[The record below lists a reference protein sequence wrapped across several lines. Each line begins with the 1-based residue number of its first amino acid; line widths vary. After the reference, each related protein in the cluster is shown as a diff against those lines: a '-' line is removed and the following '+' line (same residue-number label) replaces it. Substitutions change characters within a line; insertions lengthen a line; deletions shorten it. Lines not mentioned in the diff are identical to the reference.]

1 MEIKVGLKG
10 IVQDYVTDNNTAE
23 SVGSGGLKVFA
34 TPAMIALMEK
44 ASFIAIDECLD
55 EGATSVGTMVNV
67 EHVSATPV
75 GALVTVE
82 SVVTAVEGRKISFEV
97 TASDNAGL
105 IGKGTHERFVVDAE
119 RFMSKTNS
127 KI

>member
-1 MEIKVGLKG
+1 MDITVGLKG
-10 IVQDYVTDNNTAE
+10 VVEDSVSEKNTAE
-23 SVGSGGLKVFA
+23 TVGSGRLKVFA

-44 ASFIAIDECLD
+44 ASCVAISDCLD
-55 EGATSVGTMVNV
+55 EGATTVGTMVNI

-75 GALVTVE
+75 GANVVVE
-82 SVVTAVEGRKISFEV
+82 SVVTAVDGRKISFEV

-105 IGKGTHERFVVDAE
+105 IGKGHHERFVINAE
-119 RFMSKTNS
+119 KFMAKTNS

>member
-10 IVQDYVTDNNTAE
+10 IVQEYVTDNNTAE

-55 EGATSVGTMVNV
+55 EGATSVGTMVNI

-97 TASDNAGL
+97 TATDNAGL

>member
-1 MEIKVGLKG
+1 MEIKVGMKG
-10 IVQDYVTDNNTAE
+10 IVTDVVSDKNTAE
-23 SVGSGGLKVFA
+23 TVGSGSLKVFA

-44 ASFIAIDECLD
+44 ASCVAIMEFLD
-55 EGATSVGTMVNV
+55 EGMTTVGTMVNI

-82 SVVTAVEGRKISFEV
+82 SVVTAVDGRKISFEV

-105 IGKGTHERFVVDAE
+105 IGKGTHDRFVVDAE
-119 RFMSKTNS
+119 RFMNKTNS